1 MENYYTPQAIY
12 NYLALFPLMEHDYWV
27 LSKSA
32 VDNVDSGYKNTFTN
46 TKETIHLEK
55 KNQKLLRKLSH
66 SNFPKLQ
73 LQKARTYSWEHF
85 RLDTLPL
92 RFTSKEYNI
101 DYFPWPEVATNNY
114 LQNVNYPKEK
124 VKLENESKKL
134 FVWLANLPS
143 FQTQCEPIA
152 KCGNKQQETKSFQV
166 EYELL
171 SYRTSGPLKTIRHEF
186 MPSIL
191 GTRFKETLRE
201 NISKKVT
208 FSFDNKSWIE
218 QQFSKTILFKDYI
231 LEVFEPPV
239 PPKSSV
245 KLQQWP
251 LPGVGKNEVIFE
263 ILKFRLFDLKFNK
276 LEFFKM
282 NTYPTKHIRNQS
294 KILPVK
300 WKMSKSQR
308 KSWDWNPFKQ
318 IEKKNIAEI
327 TPRETIATYIF
338 KPPIFEF
345 EIHKLPYN
353 SFDFINLEE
362 NTFGSVKFVSASRP
376 TPAINQDHLITSQK
390 ETTIDSTI
398 NNESQNTSM
407 IPHKRSFIDDDL
419 LTILHS
425 RKEKKHDNCDTSR
438 TPHEATMFHIMNQE
452 TNKYQKIES
461 SPVFTA
467 LKPPKTPRIPFEP
480 IPDKR
485 KILMNTNKMKENHKI
500 IQYISNET
508 HLDLIEQELPFKC
521 DFIIDATS
529 CIFIAQLDLFFQL
542 QADNTM
548 YYEHIF
554 KSLLNEFKTIVV
566 LIKYPEVLDTTDE
579 DIFWKIR
586 MFLQPPEFQLFLTK
600 ETPQCIGKWID
611 ILSNKAYDEQ
621 PFDFHPF
628 FLLHFNKFLVQKLL
642 SSYTL
647 EQVLLMSITEQTKE
661 LSDLLTEAQLKRI
674 QKLMALRW

>member
-1 MENYYTPQAIY
+1 
-12 NYLALFPLMEHDYWV
+12 MEHDYWV
-27 LSKSA
+27 SSKSA

-55 KNQKLLRKLSH
+55 KNQKILRKLSH

-92 RFTSKEYNI
+92 RFTSKQYNI
-101 DYFPWPEVATNNY
+101 DYFPWPEVATNDY

-124 VKLENESKKL
+124 VKLENESKRL
-134 FVWLANLPS
+134 FVWLANLAS
-143 FQTQCEPIA
+143 FQAQCEPIA
-152 KCGNKQQETKSFQV
+152 KCGNIPQGTKYFQI
-166 EYELL
+166 EYELS
-171 SYRTSGPLKTIRHEF
+171 SYRPSRPLRPMRNEF
-186 MPSIL
+186 MPSVL

-201 NISKKVT
+201 NISEKVT

-218 QQFSKTILFKDYI
+218 QQFSKTILSKDYI
-231 LEVFEPPV
+231 LEVLEPPV

-251 LPGVGKNEVIFE
+251 LPGVGKNEAVFE
-263 ILKFRLFDLKFNK
+263 MLKSRLFDLEFSK

-282 NTYPTKHIRNQS
+282 NTYHTTHTRNRS

-300 WKMSKSQR
+300 WKISKSQR

-318 IEKKNIAEI
+318 IEKKNMAEM
-327 TPRETIATYIF
+327 TPRETITTCIF
-338 KPPIFEF
+338 KPPIFEV

-362 NTFGSVKFVSASRP
+362 NTFGSVKFASASRP
-376 TPAINQDHLITSQK
+376 IPTINQDQLITSQK
-390 ETTIDSTI
+390 ETTLDSTI
-398 NNESQNTSM
+398 NNESHESQNTSM

-425 RKEKKHDNCDTSR
+425 RKERKKQDNCDTSG
-438 TPHEATMFHIMNQE
+438 TSHEATMFHIMNQGM
-452 TNKYQKIES
+452 NKYQKIRS
-461 SPVFTA
+461 SPAFTA
-467 LKPPKTPRIPFEP
+467 LKPPKTPQIPFEP

-485 KILMNTNKMKENHKI
+485 EILMNTNRMKENHKI

-508 HLDLIEQELPFKC
+508 HLDLIEQELPFRC
-521 DFIIDATS
+521 DFIINATS

-554 KSLLNEFKTIVV
+554 KSLFNEFKTIVV
-566 LIKYPEVLDTTDE
+566 LIKYPEVLDITDE

-611 ILSNKAYDEQ
+611 ILSNKPYNKE

-661 LSDLLTEAQLKRI
+661 LSDLLTETQLKRL
-674 QKLMALRW
+674 QKLMALGW